1 MLTGIE
7 LLQLGFT
14 EGQLIELFLNP
25 DHGVQC
31 RFRFERQINRL
42 ILLTIRIEQL
52 FRTVQVI
59 FDLGKMGLQEIQA
72 LLDFF
77 GLAQHVL
84 LEIVLAD
91 VIEHSTNTSLV
102 FPFQGQGDDPGI
114 LALLAD
120 LKTTLQLA
128 NHIKQRLLDQ
138 GKYLAI
144 LCGNV
149 CDKQGHIL
157 FFQQLAHLSF
167 QHPTFHLQGETVFS
181 CQGQGEGGANQL
193 GSHLETTNRHLG
205 IGLTAH
211 A

>member
-1 MLTGIE
+1 MLLVEQLDEDLLAHLHITGQSQDVLLSFRQALDRLVDVVLGVDQSLALLHQGDIGRMLTGIE

-42 ILLTIRIEQL
+42 VLLTIRIEQL

-59 FDLGKMGLQEIQA
+59 FDLGQMGLQEIQA
-72 LLDFF
+72 LLGFF

-102 FPFQGQGDDPGI
+102 FPFQGQEMIP
-114 LALLAD
+114 
-120 LKTTLQLA
+120 
-128 NHIKQRLLDQ
+128 
-138 GKYLAI
+138 
-144 LCGNV
+144 
-149 CDKQGHIL
+149 
-157 FFQQLAHLSF
+157 
-167 QHPTFHLQGETVFS
+167 VFLPFS
-181 CQGQGEGGANQL
+181 
-193 GSHLETTNRHLG
+193 
-205 IGLTAH
+205 LT
-211 A
+211 